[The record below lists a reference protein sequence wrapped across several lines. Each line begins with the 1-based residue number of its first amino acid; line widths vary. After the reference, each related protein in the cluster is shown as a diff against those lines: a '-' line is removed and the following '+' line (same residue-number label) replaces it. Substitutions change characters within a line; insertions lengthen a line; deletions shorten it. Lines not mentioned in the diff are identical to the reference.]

1 MNNKRGGLGAKLIL
15 ILVLML
21 ASAVAGGWA
30 YSVIDGKF
38 AAKDAAKEIKMV
50 DTDDYDSAEAE
61 EIENLITEA
70 TNKLENVKTRKG
82 VYEILI
88 DFKKD
93 VNKIK
98 TSAEKKAEEAVEQ
111 QQNYQYNNGYNNDNN
126 SDYNNEYATGYDE
139 NPSGNYDFITPSQQ
153 EDEQDSNTTKKKS
166 IFNFND

>member
-1 MNNKRGGLGAKLIL
+1 MNNKRGGLGAKLIIIL
-15 ILVLML
+15 ILML
-21 ASAVAGGWA
+21 ASAVAGGWG

-70 TNKLENVKTRKG
+70 TNKLETVKTRKG

-93 VNKIK
+93 VNKVK
-98 TSAEKKAEEAVEQ
+98 TSAEKKAEEAAEQ
-111 QQNYQYNNGYNNDNN
+111 QQNNQYNNGYNNEYSNDYN
-126 SDYNNEYATGYDE
+126 SDYNNDYATGYDE
-139 NPSGNYDFITPSQQ
+139 NPSGNYDFIFPSK
-153 EDEQDSNTTKKKS
+153 EDE
-166 IFNFND
+166 